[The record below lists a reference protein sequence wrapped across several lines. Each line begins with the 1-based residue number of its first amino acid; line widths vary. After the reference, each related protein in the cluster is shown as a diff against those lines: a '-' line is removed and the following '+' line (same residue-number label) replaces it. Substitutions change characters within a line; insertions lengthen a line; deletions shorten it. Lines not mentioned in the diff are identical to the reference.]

1 MIEKDAYKAE
11 KEARE
16 RRLMAYSDRIQ
27 NRMKNTLGTG
37 TRNCKL
43 KFCEKSIKQTGI
55 ISFMGRMPVC
65 RRHGILKVLDSCRN
79 CDRMIFDRCT
89 PVAKFF
95 GMDYT

>member
-1 MIEKDAYKAE
+1 ML
-11 KEARE
+11 
-16 RRLMAYSDRIQ
+16 RRLRKRRKPRTTVGS
-27 NRMKNTLGTG
+27 G

-43 KFCEKSIKQTGI
+43 KFCENSIKHTGI

-89 PVAKFF
+89 PVAKVF